1 MADAPFASPPAQL
14 SAGHPVL
21 GTDPT
26 THGSTPLMTGY
37 NTPAQLHGSGGHGQL
52 PQQLPAAHG
61 APMVRCPAAETRNEA
76 GPAAP
81 LGAALRPP
89 LGPWMGIC
97 MRI

>member
-37 NTPAQLHGSGGHGQL
+37 NTPAQL
-52 PQQLPAAHG
+52 QQYFIWAS
-61 APMVRCPAAETRNEA
+61 
-76 GPAAP
+76 
-81 LGAALRPP
+81 ALR
-89 LGPWMGIC
+89 GPV
-97 MRI
+97 

>member
-37 NTPAQLHGSGGHGQL
+37 NTPAQLQSVTDTRHRAAFYVIVS
-52 PQQLPAAHG
+52 LPAV
-61 APMVRCPAAETRNEA
+61 PS
-76 GPAAP
+76 
-81 LGAALRPP
+81 
-89 LGPWMGIC
+89 
-97 MRI
+97 